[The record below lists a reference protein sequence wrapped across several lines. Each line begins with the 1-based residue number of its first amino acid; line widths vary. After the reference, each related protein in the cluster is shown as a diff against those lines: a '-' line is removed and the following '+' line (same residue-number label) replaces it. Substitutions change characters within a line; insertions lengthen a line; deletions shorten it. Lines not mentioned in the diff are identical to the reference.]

1 MALSAHTKISFVKSG
16 LRLAAYGVVILFA
29 IAPIVTIVF
38 GALFLAEIIGVIEEF
53 RP

>member
-1 MALSAHTKISFVKSG
+1 MSLTTHTKISFIKSG
-16 LRLAAYGVVILFA
+16 LRLAAYTAVIVFA
-29 IAPIVTIVF
+29 IAPIITIVF

>member
-16 LRLAAYGVVILFA
+16 LRLAAYTAVIVFA
-29 IAPIVTIVF
+29 IAPIITIVF